1 MSGHPLDEFKL
12 EIENFCTVSVG
23 ELKTDMK
30 LFKGREV
37 VFAGIV
43 TEATHRT
50 GKTGKAFGSFVVEDY
65 FDSTQIMLFSE
76 EFLKMK
82 HLLEVDSFV
91 YIKAKVESRYDAP
104 DQMNLRVNSVTLLNE
119 VFEKFTKSI
128 TVALSL
134 QDVTKENI
142 DFIRT
147 LAKKHKGKNL
157 LRLQVKD
164 EEEKLS
170 VELPSKKFR
179 VEAKEFSRGL
189 AEAPEFSFKIN

>member
-1 MSGHPLDEFKL
+1 
-12 EIENFCTVSVG
+12 
-23 ELKTDMK
+23 MK

-37 VFAGIV
+37 VFAGII

-50 GKTGKAFGSFVVEDY
+50 GKTGKPFGSFMVEDY
-65 FDSTQIMLFSE
+65 FDSIQIMLFSE
-76 EFLKMK
+76 EFLKVK
-82 HLLEVDSFV
+82 HFLEIDSFV
-91 YIKAKVESRYDAP
+91 YIKAKVESRYNAP
-104 DQMNLRVNSVTLLNE
+104 DQMNLRVISVTLLQE
-119 VFEKFTKSI
+119 VFEKFAKSI
-128 TVALSL
+128 TVTLSL

-142 DFIRT
+142 GFLHS

-157 LRLQVKD
+157 LRIQVKD

-189 AEAPEFSFKIN
+189 AEATEFSFKIN